1 MSAVNL
7 PAISDKDLPKTTPDE
22 TTPPALRQSQPSA
35 STSGDDSYPV
45 ASFDRATSDSS
56 DDDKSLAPRRLNIG
70 GLHVAVFGLDAA
82 LSSSNP
88 HVGVLVTSHG
98 RSQDMHSLKPLHEG
112 VLQRV
117 KELESTSRRSARS
130 LVIVTLDQRNH
141 GERLVNADNNE
152 AFHKNPTHALDMY
165 STFRG
170 TQHDISYLMDFLP
183 AFLFPRGEKTI
194 DEFFVTGV
202 SLGGHATWATLRHDP
217 RVKIGVPIIGC
228 PDYKALLAPRIRKRP
243 PPGGPNELVPPVWP
257 DTFDRLLAQQGVVEC
272 DYRSNDPTSNPYY
285 GKRILVLGGADDRLV
300 PPHIGDTFF
309 NGLNVGPQ
317 GAKRQIIEPGAGHE
331 CTPAMIRHLAD
342 WIWEHGL
349 SESVKSSL

>member
-1 MSAVNL
+1 MSA
-7 PAISDKDLPKTTPDE
+7 ADE
-22 TTPPALRQSQPSA
+22 
-35 STSGDDSYPV
+35 SYPV
-45 ASFDRATSDSS
+45 ASFDRNSISTSDEFT
-56 DDDKSLAPRRLNIG
+56 PRRFNIG
-70 GLHVAVFGLDAA
+70 GLHVAVFGLDATLA
-82 LSSSNP
+82 SSNP

-112 VLQRV
+112 VLRRV
-117 KELESTSRRSARS
+117 KELESEARAGRQSTRS

-141 GERLVNADNNE
+141 GERLVNSDNNE

-170 TQHDISYLMDFLP
+170 TQHDISYLLDFLP
-183 AFLFPRGEKTI
+183 AFLFPLGEKTI
-194 DEFFVTGV
+194 DEYFVTGV

-228 PDYKALLAPRIRKRP
+228 PDYKALLAPRIKKRP
-243 PPGGPNELVPPVWP
+243 PPGGPDALVPPVWP

-272 DYRSNDPTSNPYY
+272 DYTSNDATSNPYY

-300 PPHIGDTFF
+300 PPHIGYPFF
-309 NGLNVGPQ
+309 EGLNVGPS
-317 GAKRQIIEPGAGHE
+317 GAKRQIIEAGAGHE

-349 SESVKSSL
+349 SREGNNVKSSL